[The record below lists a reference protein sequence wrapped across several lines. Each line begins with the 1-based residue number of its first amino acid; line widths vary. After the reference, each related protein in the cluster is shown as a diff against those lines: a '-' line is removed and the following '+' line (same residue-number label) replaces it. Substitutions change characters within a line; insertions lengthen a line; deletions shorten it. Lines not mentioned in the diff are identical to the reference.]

1 MFGHHAVALAI
12 GAKGDVA
19 CATFCS
25 IVARRQDVAAVPR
38 RRGCRAKAV
47 RDRFDLMP
55 DTVISYRKRDN
66 LPSRR

>member
-1 MFGHHAVALAI
+1 L
-12 GAKGDVA
+12 
-19 CATFCS
+19 
-25 IVARRQDVAAVPR
+25 
-38 RRGCRAKAV
+38 RRGCKVKAV